1 MRRETYD
8 HKRLHHRRRHHT
20 TAMQIS
26 VATTATSTP
35 TKQHYNDDDDYRRG
49 YETMLTKFNRL
60 YRHVYTIHIHNHQ
73 SIYSRN
79 HSRRRKISSI
89 SAHTHLM
96 TAASVRP
103 SVQPTDRPTA
113 DRNLCSSVLPP
124 RRPPTPTP
132 PLDHCSHTGFFQRLV
147 ETITKS
153 RTVDTGFCSS
163 KIVSLILF

>member
-1 MRRETYD
+1 MWEKHDKCAEKHIITNAYIIVVVIIPPQCRC
-8 HKRLHHRRRHHT
+8 
-20 TAMQIS
+20 S

-35 TKQHYNDDDDYRRG
+35 TKQHYNDDDYRRR
-49 YETMLTKFNRL
+49 YETMLTKFNWL

-103 SVQPTDRPTA
+103 SVPTDRPPIATCAPRSFLLVDRRRRLLLSITA
-113 DRNLCSSVLPP
+113 
-124 RRPPTPTP
+124 PTR
-132 PLDHCSHTGFFQRLV
+132 DFFN
-147 ETITKS
+147 
-153 RTVDTGFCSS
+153 DW
-163 KIVSLILF
+163 